1 MQIVKTKAEDFLA
14 YACRVNRACVDFEL
28 NRMGEEQLKC
38 LIFVC
43 GLKEDTDR
51 DFRVKLL
58 SRIEEHAEITLE
70 QLSAECSRLVALKKQ
85 NAMIIGEKEERVL
98 AIQNGARRSHHGFR
112 GKGLRSRPIHRD
124 DRSGKPSNPCWFCGA
139 LHWVKDCPHTNHK
152 CRECGEVGHLE
163 ERCRKQKHRAGRKFY
178 RPTRFAKTVT
188 VCSVRAS
195 RKFVEVSINGVGIRL
210 QLDTGSDISVIG
222 RSAWEKVGKPS
233 LVQPTVCAK
242 TASNERLELLGE
254 FRAEV
259 AICNATKP
267 AIIRVA
273 QVDLL
278 LLGADLID
286 LFALSAVPMDVF
298 CAKVSTTAQIQ
309 ILCKELQSRFPEVF
323 RGTGLCT
330 KAQIKL
336 QLKDNCRP
344 VFRPK
349 RPVAY
354 AMQATVEEELD
365 RLVKMNV
372 ITPVDYSEWA
382 TPIVVV
388 RKSSGAIRICG
399 DYSTGLNDALRPHE
413 YPLPLPDDIFA
424 RLAHCEFFS
433 KVDLSDAF
441 LQVEIEE
448 RYRPLLTINTHR
460 GLYLYNRLP
469 PGLKVAP
476 AAFQQIMDAMLA
488 GLCYTSGYLDD
499 VVVGGRTE
507 EEHDEN
513 LNKVLQRIK
522 EFGFTIK
529 AEKCAFKT
537 HQIEYLGHIIDRT
550 GLRPNPKKIDAIVN
564 LPAPSNVNEVR
575 SFLGAIN
582 YYGKFVPNM
591 RNLRYPLDNLLKDGN
606 QFVWTKQCGEAFR
619 KFKEILKS
627 DLLLTHY
634 DPTAEIIV
642 AADASSVGLGA
653 TISHKFPDGS
663 IKVVQHA
670 SRALTK
676 AEEGYSQIDREGL
689 AIIFA
694 VTRFHKMLYGRHFRL
709 QTDHKPLLRIFGSKK
724 GIPVYTANRLQ
735 RFALAL
741 QLYDFEI
748 EYIPTDKFGNAD
760 LLSRLIS
767 KHAKPEQEYMIAS
780 IELEEAVNHVAI
792 HSLKVFPIHFEEVAA
807 ATKKDPLL
815 REVYRYVQ
823 SGWPGKVSYGAELA
837 QFHNRR
843 EALTTVGDCILFG
856 ERIVIPAALQQR
868 CLRQLHQGH
877 PGIQRMKAI
886 ARSFVYWPSLDSDI
900 ADRVASCEACQAAA
914 KSPPSQIPSCW
925 PKPPGPWHRV
935 HIDYAGP
942 VEGAYFLIAVDAYS
956 KWPEIIKTSNGQAE
970 RFVDTF
976 KRSLKK
982 IRARNVSLE
991 EALDLFLLTYRS
1003 TPNPAL
1009 DQRTPAEVM
1018 FGRTT
1023 RTIHHL
1029 LRPPAASES
1038 TAKDDFRE
1046 YQPGDLV
1053 YAKVY
1058 RANSWNWIAGR
1069 IARRIGNVMYEVVSH
1084 DQRRLRR
1091 HVNQLRRRVA
1101 SSSERNEM
1109 DQHQFP
1115 LSLLLDEMSLTSRQ
1129 QSPSASLPT
1138 EPASSS
1144 AAPALTGVQRAPASS
1159 PASSV
1164 QPEVQRAASSSGSSN
1179 TQQTQLPRRS
1189 SRTRRLPRRFSAYRL
1204 N

>member
-1 MQIVKTKAEDFLA
+1 ME
-14 YACRVNRACVDFEL
+14 
-28 NRMGEEQLKC
+28 EEQRRLSQQ
-38 LIFVC
+38 FETP
-43 GLKEDTDR
+43 GTA
-51 DFRVKLL
+51 LL
-58 SRIEEHAEITLE
+58 QPGYGQPLPPNAPAVE
-70 QLSAECSRLVALKKQ
+70 QQGSQASSVHFSPSLSSAPTSLHPPS
-85 NAMIIGEKEERVL
+85 L
-98 AIQNGARRSHHGFR
+98 APAASMQHPPSLPGVSQNGEPTMYQIMQL
-112 GKGLRSRPIHRD
+112 LRQLMTKIEQQPPASLPTNASQQQLPVVHP
-124 DRSGKPSNPCWFCGA
+124 PS
-139 LHWVKDCPHTNHK
+139 
-152 CRECGEVGHLE
+152 
-163 ERCRKQKHRAGRKFY
+163 
-178 RPTRFAKTVT
+178 
-188 VCSVRAS
+188 AS
-195 RKFVEVSINGVGIRL
+195 QQQPLVSEIAS
-210 QLDTGSDISVIG
+210 QPQQQH
-222 RSAWEKVGKPS
+222 RSAPANPEQILDS
-233 LVQPTVCAK
+233 LARNIT
-242 TASNERLELLGE
+242 E
-254 FRAEV
+254 FRFEAE
-259 AICNATKP
+259 AGLTFEAWYS
-267 AIIRVA
+267 RYE
-273 QVDLL
+273 
-278 LLGADLID
+278 D
-286 LFALSAVPMDVF
+286 LFVSDAARIDDA
-298 CAKVSTTAQIQ
+298 AKVRMLMRKLGSMEHERYVNY
-309 ILCKELQSRFPEVF
+309 ILPRNPRDLTFE
-323 RGTGLCT
+323 
-330 KAQIKL
+330 
-336 QLKDNCRP
+336 
-344 VFRPK
+344 
-349 RPVAY
+349 
-354 AMQATVEEELD
+354 ATVEKL
-365 RLVKMNV
+365 K
-372 ITPVDYSEWA
+372 
-382 TPIVVV
+382 
-388 RKSSGAIRICG
+388 AI
-399 DYSTGLNDALRPHE
+399 
-413 YPLPLPDDIFA
+413 F
-424 RLAHCEFFS
+424 
-433 KVDLSDAF
+433 
-441 LQVEIEE
+441 
-448 RYRPLLTINTHR
+448 
-460 GLYLYNRLP
+460 
-469 PGLKVAP
+469 
-476 AAFQQIMDAMLA
+476 
-488 GLCYTSGYLDD
+488 
-499 VVVGGRTE
+499 
-507 EEHDEN
+507 
-513 LNKVLQRIK
+513 
-522 EFGFTIK
+522 
-529 AEKCAFKT
+529 
-537 HQIEYLGHIIDRT
+537 
-550 GLRPNPKKIDAIVN
+550 
-564 LPAPSNVNEVR
+564 
-575 SFLGAIN
+575 
-582 YYGKFVPNM
+582 
-591 RNLRYPLDNLLKDGN
+591 
-606 QFVWTKQCGEAFR
+606 
-619 KFKEILKS
+619 
-627 DLLLTHY
+627 
-634 DPTAEIIV
+634 
-642 AADASSVGLGA
+642 
-653 TISHKFPDGS
+653 
-663 IKVVQHA
+663 
-670 SRALTK
+670 
-676 AEEGYSQIDREGL
+676 
-689 AIIFA
+689 
-694 VTRFHKMLYGRHFRL
+694 
-709 QTDHKPLLRIFGSKK
+709 
-724 GIPVYTANRLQ
+724 
-735 RFALAL
+735 
-741 QLYDFEI
+741 
-748 EYIPTDKFGNAD
+748 
-760 LLSRLIS
+760 
-767 KHAKPEQEYMIAS
+767 
-780 IELEEAVNHVAI
+780 
-792 HSLKVFPIHFEEVAA
+792 
-807 ATKKDPLL
+807 
-815 REVYRYVQ
+815 
-823 SGWPGKVSYGAELA
+823 GKVSYGAELA

-1046 YQPGDLV
+1046 CQPGDLV

>member
-1 MQIVKTKAEDFLA
+1 
-14 YACRVNRACVDFEL
+14 
-28 NRMGEEQLKC
+28 
-38 LIFVC
+38 
-43 GLKEDTDR
+43 
-51 DFRVKLL
+51 
-58 SRIEEHAEITLE
+58 
-70 QLSAECSRLVALKKQ
+70 
-85 NAMIIGEKEERVL
+85 
-98 AIQNGARRSHHGFR
+98 
-112 GKGLRSRPIHRD
+112 
-124 DRSGKPSNPCWFCGA
+124 
-139 LHWVKDCPHTNHK
+139 
-152 CRECGEVGHLE
+152 
-163 ERCRKQKHRAGRKFY
+163 
-178 RPTRFAKTVT
+178 
-188 VCSVRAS
+188 
-195 RKFVEVSINGVGIRL
+195 
-210 QLDTGSDISVIG
+210 
-222 RSAWEKVGKPS
+222 
-233 LVQPTVCAK
+233 
-242 TASNERLELLGE
+242 
-254 FRAEV
+254 
-259 AICNATKP
+259 
-267 AIIRVA
+267 
-273 QVDLL
+273 
-278 LLGADLID
+278 
-286 LFALSAVPMDVF
+286 
-298 CAKVSTTAQIQ
+298 
-309 ILCKELQSRFPEVF
+309 
-323 RGTGLCT
+323 
-330 KAQIKL
+330 
-336 QLKDNCRP
+336 
-344 VFRPK
+344 
-349 RPVAY
+349 
-354 AMQATVEEELD
+354 
-365 RLVKMNV
+365 
-372 ITPVDYSEWA
+372 
-382 TPIVVV
+382 
-388 RKSSGAIRICG
+388 
-399 DYSTGLNDALRPHE
+399 
-413 YPLPLPDDIFA
+413 
-424 RLAHCEFFS
+424 
-433 KVDLSDAF
+433 
-441 LQVEIEE
+441 
-448 RYRPLLTINTHR
+448 
-460 GLYLYNRLP
+460 
-469 PGLKVAP
+469 
-476 AAFQQIMDAMLA
+476 
-488 GLCYTSGYLDD
+488 
-499 VVVGGRTE
+499 
-507 EEHDEN
+507 
-513 LNKVLQRIK
+513 
-522 EFGFTIK
+522 
-529 AEKCAFKT
+529 
-537 HQIEYLGHIIDRT
+537 
-550 GLRPNPKKIDAIVN
+550 
-564 LPAPSNVNEVR
+564 
-575 SFLGAIN
+575 
-582 YYGKFVPNM
+582 M
-591 RNLRYPLDNLLKDGN
+591 R
-606 QFVWTKQCGEAFR
+606 
-619 KFKEILKS
+619 
-627 DLLLTHY
+627 
-634 DPTAEIIV
+634 V

-767 KHAKPEQEYMIAS
+767 KHAKPEQEYMIA
-780 IELEEAVNHVAI
+780 
-792 HSLKVFPIHFEEVAA
+792 KVAA

-956 KWPEIIKTSNGQAE
+956 KWPEIIKTASITSFATISILRGIFARFGPPVTLVSDNGTQFSSEAFKEFCECNGIDHVRTPPFHPQSNGQAE

-1046 YQPGDLV
+1046 CQPGDLV

>member
-1 MQIVKTKAEDFLA
+1 ME
-14 YACRVNRACVDFEL
+14 
-28 NRMGEEQLKC
+28 EEQRRLSQQ
-38 LIFVC
+38 FETP
-43 GLKEDTDR
+43 GTA
-51 DFRVKLL
+51 LL
-58 SRIEEHAEITLE
+58 QPGYGQPLPPNAPAVE
-70 QLSAECSRLVALKKQ
+70 QQGSQAS
-85 NAMIIGEKEERVL
+85 
-98 AIQNGARRSHHGFR
+98 
-112 GKGLRSRPIHRD
+112 
-124 DRSGKPSNPCWFCGA
+124 
-139 LHWVKDCPHTNHK
+139 
-152 CRECGEVGHLE
+152 
-163 ERCRKQKHRAGRKFY
+163 
-178 RPTRFAKTVT
+178 
-188 VCSVRAS
+188 SVHFS
-195 RKFVEVSINGVGIRL
+195 
-210 QLDTGSDISVIG
+210 
-222 RSAWEKVGKPS
+222 PS
-233 LVQPTVCAK
+233 LSSAPT
-242 TASNERLELLGE
+242 SL
-254 FRAEV
+254 
-259 AICNATKP
+259 
-267 AIIRVA
+267 
-273 QVDLL
+273 
-278 LLGADLID
+278 
-286 LFALSAVPMDVF
+286 
-298 CAKVSTTAQIQ
+298 
-309 ILCKELQSRFPEVF
+309 
-323 RGTGLCT
+323 
-330 KAQIKL
+330 
-336 QLKDNCRP
+336 
-344 VFRPK
+344 
-349 RPVAY
+349 
-354 AMQATVEEELD
+354 
-365 RLVKMNV
+365 
-372 ITPVDYSEWA
+372 
-382 TPIVVV
+382 
-388 RKSSGAIRICG
+388 
-399 DYSTGLNDALRPHE
+399 H
-413 YPLPLPDDIFA
+413 
-424 RLAHCEFFS
+424 
-433 KVDLSDAF
+433 
-441 LQVEIEE
+441 
-448 RYRPLLTINTHR
+448 
-460 GLYLYNRLP
+460 P
-469 PGLKVAP
+469 PSLAP
-476 AAFQQIMDAMLA
+476 AASMQHPPSLPGVSQNGEPTMYQIMQLLRQLMTKIEQQPPASLPTNASQQQLPVVHPPSASQQQPLVSEIASQPQQQHRSAPANPEQILDSLARNITEFRFEAEA
-488 GLCYTSGYLDD
+488 GLTFEAWYSRYEDLFVSDAARIDD
-499 VVVGGRTE
+499 AAKVRMLMRKLGSM
-507 EEHDEN
+507 EHE
-513 LNKVLQRIK
+513 R
-522 EFGFTIK
+522 
-529 AEKCAFKT
+529 
-537 HQIEYLGHIIDRT
+537 
-550 GLRPNPKKIDAIVN
+550 
-564 LPAPSNVNEVR
+564 
-575 SFLGAIN
+575 
-582 YYGKFVPNM
+582 
-591 RNLRYPLDNLLKDGN
+591 
-606 QFVWTKQCGEAFR
+606 
-619 KFKEILKS
+619 
-627 DLLLTHY
+627 
-634 DPTAEIIV
+634 
-642 AADASSVGLGA
+642 
-653 TISHKFPDGS
+653 
-663 IKVVQHA
+663 
-670 SRALTK
+670 
-676 AEEGYSQIDREGL
+676 
-689 AIIFA
+689 
-694 VTRFHKMLYGRHFRL
+694 
-709 QTDHKPLLRIFGSKK
+709 
-724 GIPVYTANRLQ
+724 
-735 RFALAL
+735 
-741 QLYDFEI
+741 
-748 EYIPTDKFGNAD
+748 
-760 LLSRLIS
+760 
-767 KHAKPEQEYMIAS
+767 
-780 IELEEAVNHVAI
+780 
-792 HSLKVFPIHFEEVAA
+792 EVAA

-956 KWPEIIKTSNGQAE
+956 KWPEIIKTASITSFATISILRGIFARFGPPVTLVSDNGTQFSSEAFKEFCECNGIDHVRTPPFHPQSNGQAE

-1046 YQPGDLV
+1046 CQPGDLV

>member
-1 MQIVKTKAEDFLA
+1 
-14 YACRVNRACVDFEL
+14 
-28 NRMGEEQLKC
+28 
-38 LIFVC
+38 
-43 GLKEDTDR
+43 
-51 DFRVKLL
+51 
-58 SRIEEHAEITLE
+58 
-70 QLSAECSRLVALKKQ
+70 
-85 NAMIIGEKEERVL
+85 
-98 AIQNGARRSHHGFR
+98 
-112 GKGLRSRPIHRD
+112 
-124 DRSGKPSNPCWFCGA
+124 
-139 LHWVKDCPHTNHK
+139 
-152 CRECGEVGHLE
+152 
-163 ERCRKQKHRAGRKFY
+163 
-178 RPTRFAKTVT
+178 
-188 VCSVRAS
+188 
-195 RKFVEVSINGVGIRL
+195 
-210 QLDTGSDISVIG
+210 
-222 RSAWEKVGKPS
+222 
-233 LVQPTVCAK
+233 
-242 TASNERLELLGE
+242 
-254 FRAEV
+254 
-259 AICNATKP
+259 
-267 AIIRVA
+267 
-273 QVDLL
+273 
-278 LLGADLID
+278 
-286 LFALSAVPMDVF
+286 
-298 CAKVSTTAQIQ
+298 
-309 ILCKELQSRFPEVF
+309 
-323 RGTGLCT
+323 
-330 KAQIKL
+330 
-336 QLKDNCRP
+336 
-344 VFRPK
+344 
-349 RPVAY
+349 
-354 AMQATVEEELD
+354 
-365 RLVKMNV
+365 
-372 ITPVDYSEWA
+372 
-382 TPIVVV
+382 
-388 RKSSGAIRICG
+388 
-399 DYSTGLNDALRPHE
+399 
-413 YPLPLPDDIFA
+413 
-424 RLAHCEFFS
+424 
-433 KVDLSDAF
+433 
-441 LQVEIEE
+441 
-448 RYRPLLTINTHR
+448 
-460 GLYLYNRLP
+460 
-469 PGLKVAP
+469 
-476 AAFQQIMDAMLA
+476 
-488 GLCYTSGYLDD
+488 
-499 VVVGGRTE
+499 
-507 EEHDEN
+507 
-513 LNKVLQRIK
+513 
-522 EFGFTIK
+522 
-529 AEKCAFKT
+529 
-537 HQIEYLGHIIDRT
+537 
-550 GLRPNPKKIDAIVN
+550 
-564 LPAPSNVNEVR
+564 
-575 SFLGAIN
+575 
-582 YYGKFVPNM
+582 M
-591 RNLRYPLDNLLKDGN
+591 R
-606 QFVWTKQCGEAFR
+606 
-619 KFKEILKS
+619 
-627 DLLLTHY
+627 
-634 DPTAEIIV
+634 V

-767 KHAKPEQEYMIAS
+767 KHAKPEQEYMIA
-780 IELEEAVNHVAI
+780 I
-792 HSLKVFPIHFEEVAA
+792 AA

-956 KWPEIIKTSNGQAE
+956 KWPEIIKTASITSFATISILRGIFARFGPPVTLVSDNGTQFSSEAFKEFCECNGIDHVRTPPFHPQSNGQAE

-1046 YQPGDLV
+1046 CQPGDLV